1 MTCMGGYNNI
11 VINRYT
17 SVNFMSD
24 IAHMVWMVIMII
36 FLTTVP
42 AAIVM
47 SVTLKVLDTKDK
59 V

>member
-1 MTCMGGYNNI
+1 
-11 VINRYT
+11 
-17 SVNFMSD
+17 MSD
-24 IAHMVWMVIMII
+24 IANMIVMVMMII

-47 SVTLKVLDTKDK
+47 SVTLKVLGAKDK

>member
-1 MTCMGGYNNI
+1 MSEIQHMI
-11 VINRYT
+11 V
-17 SVNFMSD
+17 
-24 IAHMVWMVIMII
+24 MVIMII

-47 SVTLKVLDTKDK
+47 SVTLKVLGMNNK

>member
-1 MTCMGGYNNI
+1 
-11 VINRYT
+11 
-17 SVNFMSD
+17 MSD
-24 IAHMVWMVIMII
+24 IAHMIVMVIMII

-47 SVTLKVLDTKDK
+47 SVTLKVLGVRDK

>member
-1 MTCMGGYNNI
+1 
-11 VINRYT
+11 
-17 SVNFMSD
+17 MSD
-24 IAHMVWMVIMII
+24 IAHMIVMVIMII

-47 SVTLKVLDTKDK
+47 SVTLKVLGMNNK

>member
-1 MTCMGGYNNI
+1 
-11 VINRYT
+11 
-17 SVNFMSD
+17 MSS
-24 IAHMVWMVIMII
+24 IAHMSVMVIMII

-47 SVTLKVLDTKDK
+47 SVTLKVLGMNNK

>member
-1 MTCMGGYNNI
+1 
-11 VINRYT
+11 
-17 SVNFMSD
+17 
-24 IAHMVWMVIMII
+24 MVIMII

-47 SVTLKVLDTKDK
+47 SVTLKVLGVRDK

>member
-1 MTCMGGYNNI
+1 MGGYYNT
-11 VINRYT
+11 VINSNT
-17 SVNFMSD
+17 SVNFMSE
-24 IAHMVWMVIMII
+24 IQHMIVMVIMII

-47 SVTLKVLDTKDK
+47 SVTLKVLGMNNK